1 MSAMDA
7 KTLAAT
13 LMALPGFGRQ
23 RVIELL
29 HLSGDHWPEI
39 QRLHDILDWIGTRH
53 RELHLRTLWTNEQV
67 ASALHRAETIREL
80 CWKLNLTMTIIGEK
94 DYPKRLMQIPNPPVI
109 LYARGSRECLTAPII
124 AAVIGTREPT
134 KFGKWTAIRLSEEL
148 GRCGIVVV
156 SGLAIG
162 CDTFAHEGCLMGRG
176 QTVAVLAHGL
186 DRIYPAQNRGLAEEI
201 VDTGGCL
208 VSEYPPGAPAFKNQF
223 VDRDRLQIGLSDVLI
238 LIESDVQGGSMHTVR
253 FSKEQGKPIG
263 AIAHPDQYL
272 SEYKTKGNQALI
284 LAGDAWPIR
293 DRESLANLIAKL
305 TASSGRESAKLIKT
319 REQNQDLFSENS
331 EDSATEETS

>member
-1 MSAMDA
+1 MTVMDT

-13 LMALPGFGRQ
+13 LMGLPGFGRQ

-29 HLSGDHWPEI
+29 RLSDHHWPEI
-39 QRLHDILDWIGTRH
+39 YRPHDILDWIGSH
-53 RELHLRTLWTNEQV
+53 HHELHLRTPWNNKQV
-67 ASALHRAETIREL
+67 KMAMHRAETITEL
-80 CWKLNLTMTIIGEK
+80 CWKLNLTMTIFGEE
-94 DYPKRLMQIPNPPVI
+94 DYPKRLVQIPNPPVI
-109 LYARGSRECLTAPII
+109 LYARGARESLAAPII

-134 KFGKWTAIRLSEEL
+134 KWGKGTALRLAKVL
-148 GRCGIVVV
+148 GESDIVVV

-162 CDTFAHEGCLMGRG
+162 CDTLAHRGCLDGRG

-186 DRIYPAQNRGLAEEI
+186 DKIYPAQNRGLAEEI
-201 VDTGGCL
+201 VETGGCL
-208 VSEYPPGAPAFKNQF
+208 LSEYPPGAPAFKNQF

-238 LIESDVQGGSMHTVR
+238 LIESDIQGGSMHTVR

-272 SEYKTKGNQALI
+272 SESKTKGNQALI
-284 LAGDAWPIR
+284 LAGDASPIR

-305 TASSGRESAKLIKT
+305 TPGSARDSAKLIKT
-319 REQNQDLFSENS
+319 REPNQDLFSENLG
-331 EDSATEETS
+331 DSPTEEAS

>member
-1 MSAMDA
+1 MTAMDT

-29 HLSGDHWPEI
+29 RLSDYHWPEI
-39 QRLHDILDWIGTRH
+39 NRPHDVLDWVGTH
-53 RELHLRTLWTNEQV
+53 SRELHLRMLWNNGQIEKAMQ
-67 ASALHRAETIREL
+67 RAEKIGEL
-80 CWKLNLTMTIIGEK
+80 CWKLNLAMTVFGEE
-94 DYPKRLMQIPNPPVI
+94 DYPKRLTKIPKPPAI
-109 LYARGSRECLTAPII
+109 LYVHGSQEPLAAPIV

-134 KFGKWTAIRLSEEL
+134 RWGELASMRLAKVL
-148 GRCGIVVV
+148 GESDIVVV

-162 CDTFAHEGCLMGRG
+162 CDTMAHRGCLEGHG

-201 VDTGGCL
+201 VDCGGCL
-208 VSEYPPGAPAFKNQF
+208 VSEYPPGAPTFKSQF

-253 FSKEQGKPIG
+253 FTKEQGKPIG
-263 AIAHPDQYL
+263 ALVHPDRLLKEPKSQ
-272 SEYKTKGNQALI
+272 GNRALI
-284 LAGDAWPIR
+284 QAEEAYPISGIEALAD
-293 DRESLANLIAKL
+293 LI
-305 TASSGRESAKLIKT
+305 SQVSISGRAVAKAIKG
-319 REQNQDLFSENS
+319 REQNRDLFSENAENSSS
-331 EDSATEETS
+331 EENS